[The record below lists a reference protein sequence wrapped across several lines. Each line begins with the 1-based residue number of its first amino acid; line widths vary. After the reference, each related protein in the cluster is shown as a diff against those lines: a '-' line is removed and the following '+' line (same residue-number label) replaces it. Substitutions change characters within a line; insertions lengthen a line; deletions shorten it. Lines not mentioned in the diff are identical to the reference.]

1 MLINNSYAQLKMMQ
15 NIYKQAKRQN
25 CRKYFSKS
33 LCLFPKQFIT
43 SHAPQTKNNKFKRAS
58 KDMRKKTKK
67 KNEKNKES
75 Q

>member
-1 MLINNSYAQLKMMQ
+1 MMQ

-25 CRKYFSKS
+25 CKKYFSKG

-43 SHAPQTKNNKFKRAS
+43 SHAPQTKNNKFKRGS

-67 KNEKNKES
+67 K
-75 Q
+75 